1 MKTITICGKDCE
13 IDCSAFTYIKYRQT
27 FKTGLMEDIQKIQTF
42 TILQSI
48 NKEKIESRN
57 PNISNE
63 ELENKLG
70 EAMIG
75 TIDEFIEPI
84 TRITWILMYSAD
96 SSIMEYEK
104 WLKTL
109 VGFSIND
116 KWIVEVA
123 ELAVNCFRGL
133 ETE

>member
-1 MKTITICGKDCE
+1 MKTIEICGKE
-13 IDCSAFTYIKYRQT
+13 QKIECSAFTYIKYRQT
-27 FKTGLMEDIQKIQTF
+27 FNVGLMEDIQKIQTF

-48 NKEKIESRN
+48 NKEKIESKN
-57 PNISNE
+57 PSISNE
-63 ELENKLG
+63 ELENELG

-84 TRITWILMYSAD
+84 TKITWILMYTAD
-96 SSIMEYEK
+96 NSIAEYEK

-109 VGFSIND
+109 TNFSIND

-133 ETE
+133 ETK